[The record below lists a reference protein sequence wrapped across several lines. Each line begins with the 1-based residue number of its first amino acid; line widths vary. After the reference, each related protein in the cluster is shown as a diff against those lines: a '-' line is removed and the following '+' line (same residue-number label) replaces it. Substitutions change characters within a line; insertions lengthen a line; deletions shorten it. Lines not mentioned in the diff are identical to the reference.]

1 MSVLSV
7 NNIEQGS
14 NIIDQKISK
23 KEYLAYFFYGFGQ
36 VLNYAMVGTYLTIF
50 YTDYLMISASVAG
63 IIFLIARIWDA
74 VNDPMMAAL
83 IDCTNSPKGKFR
95 VWMKWISI
103 FIVLFTILTFL
114 PWNLKGGT
122 LICVAGL
129 SYILW
134 GMVYTVSDVPF
145 WSLSTVMSNDSQ
157 ERSKAVTVA
166 NTGVSLGFLMPGLI
180 VPITARFIGSEIL
193 GYELANNLAFMK
205 GLPWTIMF
213 YALLTYPMMVFGYI
227 GTKERRNANVEKVKL
242 KDMLSTA
249 KNAKP
254 LFIVCVIFIINV
266 FNDLQGAL
274 MTYFFIWNLGN
285 IDYQSV
291 VSFFSMFAFCTLIFY
306 PMLTRKFKKKRI
318 LQAQLIIDT
327 ILRVALF
334 VIGYKN
340 ISWVLILIIV
350 MNYLGTLT
358 SSLIP
363 NMIGECVEYCEY
375 KTGKRTEGIVFSFQ
389 TFTGK
394 MKTAIAL
401 GISGFV
407 LTWIGYNP
415 AATMQNDTVLNGI
428 FILCI
433 IGPAIGNVLKFI
445 ASMYIKYTEDE
456 YNLIVKYLQYK
467 YNKIEASNNNDLS
480 AVEDYTSK
488 MDAIHLNIEK
498 SGIN

>member
-1 MSVLSV
+1 MAVLDLKGNKGV
-7 NNIEQGS
+7 S
-14 NIIDQKISK
+14 NQKIST
-23 KEYLAYFFYGFGQ
+23 KEYIAYFFYGFGQ

-50 YTDYLMISASVAG
+50 YTDYLMISASIAG
-63 IIFLIARIWDA
+63 AIFLVARIWDA
-74 VNDPMMAAL
+74 INDPMMAAI

-103 FIVLFTILTFL
+103 FIVLTTVLTFI
-114 PWNLKGGT
+114 PWNMKGPT
-122 LICVAGL
+122 LVAVAGI

-157 ERSKAVTVA
+157 ERAKAVTVA
-166 NTGVSLGFLMPGLI
+166 NTGVSLGFLMPGLL

-193 GYELANNLAFMK
+193 GYELANNIAFMK
-205 GLPWTIMF
+205 GLPWTIML
-213 YALLTYPMMVFGYI
+213 YSILTYPMMVFGYL
-227 GTKERRNANVEKVKL
+227 GTKERRNANVEKVKF
-242 KDMLSTA
+242 KDMFVTA
-249 KNAKP
+249 KSAKP
-254 LFIVCVIFIINV
+254 LFVVCTIFMINV

-291 VSFFSMFAFCTLIFY
+291 VSFFSMFAFCTMIFY
-306 PMLTRKFKKKRI
+306 PMLTKRFKKKNI

-327 ILRVALF
+327 LLRVMLF
-334 VIGYKN
+334 VVGYEKIG
-340 ISWVLILIIV
+340 IVLVLIIV
-350 MNYLGTLT
+350 MNYLNTLT

-389 TFTGK
+389 TFSGK

-415 AATMQNDTVLNGI
+415 LATNQESTVLNGI
-428 FILCI
+428 FMLCI
-433 IGPAIGNVLKFI
+433 IGPAIGNVLKLI
-445 ASMYIKYTEDE
+445 ATMFIKYTEEE
-456 YNLIVKYLQYK
+456 YNLIVKYLGYK
-467 YNKIEASNNNDLS
+467 YSKIEAEKENNEAIANKYEEKMRKIDL
-480 AVEDYTSK
+480 EIRDRG
-488 MDAIHLNIEK
+488 LN
-498 SGIN
+498 